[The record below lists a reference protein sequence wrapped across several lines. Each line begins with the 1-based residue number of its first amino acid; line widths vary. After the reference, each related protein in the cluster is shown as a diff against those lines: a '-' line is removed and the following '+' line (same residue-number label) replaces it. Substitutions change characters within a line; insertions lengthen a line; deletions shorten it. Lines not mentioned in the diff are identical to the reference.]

1 MPLSAYARYNL
12 ALLAC
17 TLLLLCVGAAGLWA
31 LHRTGRL
38 PAPPVTATNCIDEK
52 FKFLHDA
59 SLDDRNLVAV
69 GSSVTWR
76 NLDFGTIEGR
86 WPGMR
91 PINGAPCYL
100 KVHETAFLTRFYL
113 DNMPQARVV
122 MSVFA
127 MRDFERCTGSGAFF
141 DMRDAKAYVFG
152 SSEAWHLYFQ
162 NFTPLS
168 FLRDVVALPGMRS
181 GATVQ
186 APLVMDKYGSGPL
199 EITPP
204 DIRSDVRTTPDC
216 FEHLSGM
223 ARELKARGIGWV
235 VVLFPPM
242 PAWIAHY
249 DPGAVRDR
257 AWREAVAERLAGSG
271 ATLIDGRGG
280 PAFEDRHFT
289 DPAHLHWAYTPAF
302 TRWIFSRLD
311 RGGALTATFS
321 GARNAL

>member
-1 MPLSAYARYNL
+1 MPSSAFVRYNV
-12 ALLAC
+12 ALLVC
-17 TLLLLCVGAAGLWA
+17 SVLLLSVGAAGLWG

-38 PAPPVTATNCIDEK
+38 PAPPITATNCIDEK

-59 SLDDRNLVAV
+59 DLDDRNLVAV

-76 NLDFGTIEGR
+76 NLDFATTEGR
-86 WPGMR
+86 WPQMR
-91 PINGAPCYL
+91 PINAAPCYL

-122 MSVFA
+122 LSIFA
-127 MRDFERCTGSGAFF
+127 MRDFERCEGTGAFF
-141 DMRDAKAYVFG
+141 NTRDAEAYVFEDQ
-152 SSEAWHLYFQ
+152 EAWHLYFQ

-168 FLRDVVALPGMRS
+168 FVRDALALPSMRS
-181 GATVQ
+181 GAATH

-204 DIRSDVRTTPDC
+204 EIRNDVRTTPDC
-216 FEHLSGM
+216 FDHLSAM
-223 ARELKARGIGWV
+223 ARELKARGIAWV

-249 DPGAVRDR
+249 DPGAVRDG
-257 AWREAVAERLAGSG
+257 AWREAVAERLAGTG
-271 ATLIDGRGG
+271 TTLIDGRGG
-280 PAFEDRHFT
+280 PMFEDRHFT

-302 TRWIFSRLD
+302 TRWIFGRLD
-311 RGGALTATFS
+311 RGGALTATFN
-321 GARNAL
+321 GAPNAL